1 MPETSHYYWTGFLT
15 FCFIAIG
22 IGYISYRRIPALAPD
37 HHEFWTAGKKISGW
51 SAGLSI
57 SASMM
62 SISWSCVYGVQLL
75 YWYGVGGLW
84 LLAIPWLLAMAGFFA
99 VAPRL
104 HRMTSFSQPEMV
116 GARFGLRA
124 RQLLALPL
132 AFVYLV
138 WCGAEIYAAAHVLA
152 PLLDTSRALMLVLIA
167 GTVATYSYLGGLTA
181 VVATDRFQY
190 FLAAFFIATIA
201 GFGMNAVLQRADFFD
216 FLSSL
221 PTPPKAQ
228 APATSLRST
237 GLALMVMTFIA
248 YLPGWSVT
256 TDVWIKMQATR
267 NSAEAR
273 KGVAIAAFNSLVFIA
288 VLPLCIG
295 LSALYLYPPQNG
307 VIPERLQDGA
317 RIFTAMMQDFSPLSL
332 SVFLAVGLAAVAMS
346 TIDTTGNVLAL
357 SLSYDLLE
365 ISNTRWLSPHLRT
378 NLPRYITLLAIAL
391 ALLYALFI
399 ESLWD
404 IFYLSSGIL
413 TTTIFIPMVAVFI
426 PSAKPRQVHAA
437 ILTGFVGTLSFYF
450 LETRGYLAGLQP
462 DWLAAK
468 GLGYILWGFIAAV
481 LAFIGF
487 GRISSTNSRALRH
500 EGAEVG
506 KASPPK

>member
-1 MPETSHYYWTGFLT
+1 MAETSFYWIGFLT
-15 FCFIAIG
+15 FCCIAIG
-22 IGYISYRRIPALAPD
+22 IGYFSYRRLPALAPEQ
-37 HHEFWTAGKKISGW
+37 HEFWTAGKKISGW

-62 SISWSCVYGVQLL
+62 SISWSCVYGVQLF

-84 LLAIPWLLAMAGFFA
+84 LLAIPWLLAMLGFFA

-124 RQLLALPL
+124 RQMLAIPL

-138 WCGAEIYAAAHVLA
+138 WCGAEIFAAAHVLA
-152 PLLDTSRALMLVLIA
+152 PLLDSSRVLMLVLIA
-167 GTVATYSYLGGLTA
+167 GTVATYSYLGGLSA

-201 GFGMNAVLQRADFFD
+201 GLGMTAVLQRVDFST
-216 FLSSL
+216 FLAAL
-221 PTPPKAQ
+221 PLPPKAQ
-228 APATSLRST
+228 APATSLRSP
-237 GLALMVMTFIA
+237 GAALAVMTFIA
-248 YLPGWSVT
+248 YLPGWLVT

-267 NSAEAR
+267 SSSEAR
-273 KGVAIAAFNSLVFIA
+273 KGVVIAMLNSFVFIA

-295 LSALYLYPPQNG
+295 LSALYLYPPQHG

-365 ISNTRWLSPHLRT
+365 ISNLRWLPSRLRA
-378 NLPRYITLLAIAL
+378 NLPRYITVFAIAL
-391 ALLYALFI
+391 AFLYALFI

-413 TTTIFIPMVAVFI
+413 TTTIFIPMAAIFI
-426 PSAKPRQVHAA
+426 PSIQPRQVHAA
-437 ILTGFVGTLSFYF
+437 VITGFISTLVFYF
-450 LETRGYLAGLQP
+450 METRGHLAGFQP
-462 DWLAAK
+462 AGLAQT
-468 GLGYILWGFIAAV
+468 GLSYILWGFIAAL

-487 GRISSTNSRALRH
+487 RKQSSPQA
-500 EGAEVG
+500 G
-506 KASPPK
+506 

>member
-1 MPETSHYYWTGFLT
+1 MTHSPFYYWIGFLT
-15 FCFIAIG
+15 FCVVAIG
-22 IGYISYRRIPALAPD
+22 IGYFSYRRLSASGAGQ
-37 HHEFWTAGKKISGW
+37 HEFWTAGKKISGW

-84 LLAIPWLLAMAGFFA
+84 LLAVPWLLAMLGFFA

-104 HRMTSFSQPEMV
+104 HRMASFSQPEMV
-116 GARFGLRA
+116 GERFGARA

-152 PLLDTSRALMLVLIA
+152 PLLDTSRVLMLVLIA
-167 GTVATYSYLGGLTA
+167 ATVATYSFLGGLSA
-181 VVATDRFQY
+181 VVATDRFQF
-190 FLAAFFIATIA
+190 FLAAFFITAIA
-201 GFGMNAVLQRADFFD
+201 VFGLNAVWQRGDIAAFFAA
-216 FLSSL
+216 L
-221 PTPPKAQ
+221 PVPPKAQ
-228 APATSLRST
+228 ATATSWRSA
-237 GLALMVMTFIA
+237 GLALVVMTFIA
-248 YLPGWSVT
+248 YLPGWLVT

-267 NSAEAR
+267 NSIEAR
-273 KGVAIAAFNSLVFIA
+273 KGVAIAALNSVLFIA

-317 RIFTAMMQDFSPLSL
+317 RIFTALMQDYAPLSL

-346 TIDTTGNVLAL
+346 TVDTTGNVLAL

-365 ISNTRWLSPHLRT
+365 ISALPWLTPRLRA
-378 NLPRYITLLAIAL
+378 NLPRYITVLAIAMAFSY
-391 ALLYALFI
+391 ALLI

-404 IFYLSSGIL
+404 VFYLSSGIL
-413 TTTIFIPMVAVFI
+413 TTTVFIPMMAIFLPAV
-426 PSAKPRQVHAA
+426 KPRQVHAA
-437 ILTGFVGTLSFYF
+437 IAVGFMSTLLFYF
-450 LETRGYLAGLQP
+450 LETRGHLAGVQP
-462 DWLAAK
+462 AWLSET

-481 LAFIGF
+481 LAVIGF
-487 GRISSTNSRALRH
+487 GGRPSAPAGTISDRQNTK
-500 EGAEVG
+500 GA
-506 KASPPK
+506 